1 MTYGK
6 RNLTYAC
13 VYALALVTT
22 LSACAPKTADKI
34 GDAQLC
40 LDKATQGTAAACL
53 EKIEGIDTASAN
65 VMRCSAGFIDEGF
78 TEPTRFKRAF
88 DALSQKSAGATNTLT
103 FLSFIAFSS
112 KGSAAANKAFA
123 AETYAACLKT
133 NAKGLTLLG
142 SMAMTATVISG
153 GLTALNDGAAIQ
165 TAITSLLSGTDDAS
179 KSAIGSAVISTYT
192 SSCTGGTQAN
202 QGLCSQLDGYLS
214 GAGAVD
220 VSTVDPLTVGTAILT
235 QWNSLTPAPVP

>member
-6 RNLTYAC
+6 KSLSCLYT
-13 VYALALVTT
+13 LAL
-22 LSACAPKTADKI
+22 SASFLISCAPKAADKI

-53 EKIEGIDTASAN
+53 EKIEGIDTAAAN

-78 TEPTRFKRAF
+78 TDPTRFKKAF

-112 KGSAAANKAFA
+112 KGTATENKAFA
-123 AETYAACLKT
+123 TDTYNSCLKT
-133 NAKGLTLLG
+133 KAKGLTLLG

-165 TAITSLLSGTDDAS
+165 TAITSLLGSADDSS
-179 KSAIGSAVISTYT
+179 KTAVGSAVIATYT
-192 SSCTGGTQAN
+192 SSCTDGSEAN
-202 QGLCSQLDGYLS
+202 QGLCDQLNGYL
-214 GAGAVD
+214 GTDGAVD
-220 VSTVDPLTVGTAILT
+220 ISDPLAVGNAILT
-235 QWNSLTPAPVP
+235 NWNGLTPAPVP